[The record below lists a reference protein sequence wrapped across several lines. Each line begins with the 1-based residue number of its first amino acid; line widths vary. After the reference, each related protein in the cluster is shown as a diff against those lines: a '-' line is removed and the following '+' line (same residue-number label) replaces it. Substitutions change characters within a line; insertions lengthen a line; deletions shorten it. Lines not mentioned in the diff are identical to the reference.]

1 MNRNISFL
9 ISFIFIFLY
18 VCDYHCDTKSI
29 NFKTRII
36 SSIVSISL
44 FSQPQISLSS
54 QEDPYTI
61 GSFVNIYNEL
71 VKLDQNWDE
80 IVKGQGDNVRRV
92 LGTVYKPPLCESPL
106 CNYQGLIK
114 NYARNHGDELDLD
127 EYIEKSQELLEAL
140 NQADYLAYS
149 ALFSEYGNGSGGK
162 DYVQDSRKQVKKA
175 IKATDE
181 VIKIIENK

>member
-9 ISFIFIFLY
+9 ISFIFIIIY

-80 IVKGQGDNVRRV
+80 IVIDDK
-92 LGTVYKPPLCESPL
+92 
-106 CNYQGLIK
+106 
-114 NYARNHGDELDLD
+114 
-127 EYIEKSQELLEAL
+127 
-140 NQADYLAYS
+140 
-149 ALFSEYGNGSGGK
+149 
-162 DYVQDSRKQVKKA
+162 
-175 IKATDE
+175 
-181 VIKIIENK
+181 